1 MRDTLLPIQPMPDSL
16 LLKHTFSALDGSAT
30 TLKRFSKS
38 VLAYAAVVHTLS
50 EQLEKAEDDL
60 FGAVGELGL
69 WLETGYGVQ
78 TDKQKGGVWDQDGIR
93 KVNREKRRRER
104 EEMNVRV
111 EQGLKDVKAHLKRR
125 GLAGGGAQT
134 KYEVC

>member
-1 MRDTLLPIQPMPDSL
+1 M
-16 LLKHTFSALDGSAT
+16 
-30 TLKRFSKS
+30 
-38 VLAYAAVVHTLS
+38 HTLS

-60 FGAVGELGL
+60 FGALGELGR
-69 WLETGYGVQ
+69 WLETGYGLQ
-78 TDKQKGGVWDQDGIR
+78 TDRQKSGVWDQDGIR

-104 EEMNVRV
+104 EEMDVRV

-134 KYEVC
+134 KYEVG